1 MADENNGIVQ
11 TDEDYMKIGGME
23 LREKEGKKKYEGLAG
38 CPKVC
43 AALQCMCLIF
53 GCYYDQSYC

>member
-23 LREKEGKKKYEGLAG
+23 LREKEGKK
-38 CPKVC
+38 
-43 AALQCMCLIF
+43 
-53 GCYYDQSYC
+53 